1 MHVEDEGK
9 ESGWQIFGAHD
20 GTGAG
25 WQIFS
30 DRMDM
35 IGMTK
40 NDQGVNTVTILLLLQ
55 HPLFLLIIII
65 FLTFPPCLIPSNPPP
80 LYVEQQNM
88 QLPLFLTLIL

>member
-1 MHVEDEGK
+1 MTKIFKFWGFWKKVHVEDEGK
-9 ESGWQIFGAHD
+9 GC
-20 GTGAG
+20 G

-65 FLTFPPCLIPSNPPP
+65 CLIPSNPPP

-88 QLPLFLTLIL
+88 

>member
-35 IGMTK
+35 IGMTR
-40 NDQGVNTVTILLLLQ
+40 ND
-55 HPLFLLIIII
+55 
-65 FLTFPPCLIPSNPPP
+65 
-80 LYVEQQNM
+80 
-88 QLPLFLTLIL
+88 